1 MEQENILVKEKIGKL
16 ILKFSIPCIV
26 SMLVNSLYNIVDQ
39 IFIGQGVGTL
49 GNGATNVVF
58 PLVMIGLAFSLMF
71 GDGAS
76 AYLSLK
82 LGEKKKKEAEDMEQE
97 LLQEIASYWGTRAE
111 GYSEVNEKELAG
123 SQREAWLHVLEEQFP
138 EKKKEEMKIL
148 DIGTGPGFF
157 PMILSEAG
165 YTVTAVD
172 YTEEMLEKAK
182 ENLGKYTKYG
192 LERVT
197 LQRMDAQNLE
207 FADETFDVVISR
219 NLTWN
224 LEKPEQAYQEWMRV
238 LKPGGVLLNFDA
250 NWYGYLYDEEKKEA
264 YEADRKKVE
273 EQQLDDHYLCTDI
286 DRMENIARQVPLS
299 AMERPTWDTKVL
311 ESLGVCSIQT
321 DSEIWKRVWS
331 EEERLNYA
339 STPMFL
345 VRAEKSAEQSFQLGD
360 VTVRRGEKYQGDIS
374 FANGDIVLPGTIIC
388 GKLPGKTMLITGGV
402 HSGEYV
408 GIQACVELG
417 AELQPEKTV
426 GTIVILKVLNRP
438 AFENRAG
445 SLGLSDGKN
454 LNRVFPGNPNGT
466 EMERLAWA
474 ITKEVYPKV
483 DYYIDLHSGDDFEAL
498 TPYVY
503 YAGKAAQE
511 VTEVSRKMAE
521 QVDVPYMVRSM
532 VSSGGAYNYAASK
545 GIASILLE
553 RGGMGAWTSEEVN
566 SDKRDVRNIL
576 SSLDIYQIRRDV
588 RNYVPMEVT
597 DVRYQAASEDG
608 LWYPAAKP
616 GDMVAEGALLGTIRD
631 YNGKLRETCRAEY
644 TGVVLYQTGSLQVT
658 EGGPVVAYGRI
669 VREPEYDDRKEQI
682 VHYWEKRSESF
693 LEQRRSELANPIAK
707 RWMKEIEKQIPAGR
721 RLKILDVGC
730 GAGFFSILL
739 AKEGHEVFGI
749 DLTPEM
755 IENAIQ
761 LAEEENADC
770 CFQVMDAENPMFA
783 DETFDVVI
791 SRNLTWTL
799 PNAEHAYGEWM
810 RVLKTGGV
818 LLNFDANYG
827 KEDVADTKGLPE
839 AHAHFKVG
847 NEMLEECERIKSQL
861 PISRKNRPAYDV
873 AVLCENTAGEIRID
887 TSLGKRIYLEKDE
900 FYNPAPM
907 FSICAV
913 KQ

>member
-1 MEQENILVKEKIGKL
+1 
-16 ILKFSIPCIV
+16 
-26 SMLVNSLYNIVDQ
+26 
-39 IFIGQGVGTL
+39 
-49 GNGATNVVF
+49 
-58 PLVMIGLAFSLMF
+58 
-71 GDGAS
+71 
-76 AYLSLK
+76 
-82 LGEKKKKEAEDMEQE
+82 MEQE
-97 LLQEIASYWGTRAE
+97 LLQEIVSYWGTRAE

-165 YTVTAVD
+165 YTVAAVD
-172 YTEEMLEKAK
+172 YTEEMLEKSK

-299 AMERPTWDTKVL
+299 AMERPAWDTKVL

-408 GIQACVELG
+408 GSQACVELG

-521 QVDVPYMVRSM
+521 QVDVPYMVRSL

-576 SSLDIYQIRRDV
+576 SSLDMYQIRRDV

-597 DVRYQAASEDG
+597 DVCYQAASEDG

-631 YNGKLRETCRAEY
+631 YNGKLRETCCAEY

-770 CFQVMDAENPMFA
+770 RFQVMDAENPMFA

>member
-1 MEQENILVKEKIGKL
+1 MENDRAGKVK
-16 ILKFSIPCIV
+16 
-26 SMLVNSLYNIVDQ
+26 
-39 IFIGQGVGTL
+39 
-49 GNGATNVVF
+49 
-58 PLVMIGLAFSLMF
+58 
-71 GDGAS
+71 
-76 AYLSLK
+76 
-82 LGEKKKKEAEDMEQE
+82 KKKKEAEDMEQE

-165 YTVTAVD
+165 YTVAAVD

-299 AMERPTWDTKVL
+299 AMERPAWDTKVL

-360 VTVRRGEKYQGDIS
+360 VTVRRGEKYQ
-374 FANGDIVLPGTIIC
+374 
-388 GKLPGKTMLITGGV
+388 
-402 HSGEYV
+402 
-408 GIQACVELG
+408 
-417 AELQPEKTV
+417 
-426 GTIVILKVLNRP
+426 
-438 AFENRAG
+438 
-445 SLGLSDGKN
+445 
-454 LNRVFPGNPNGT
+454 
-466 EMERLAWA
+466 
-474 ITKEVYPKV
+474 
-483 DYYIDLHSGDDFEAL
+483 
-498 TPYVY
+498 
-503 YAGKAAQE
+503 
-511 VTEVSRKMAE
+511 
-521 QVDVPYMVRSM
+521 
-532 VSSGGAYNYAASK
+532 
-545 GIASILLE
+545 
-553 RGGMGAWTSEEVN
+553 
-566 SDKRDVRNIL
+566 
-576 SSLDIYQIRRDV
+576 
-588 RNYVPMEVT
+588 
-597 DVRYQAASEDG
+597 AASEDG

-644 TGVVLYQTGSLQVT
+644 TGVVLYQTCSLQVT

>member
-1 MEQENILVKEKIGKL
+1 MENGRAGKVK
-16 ILKFSIPCIV
+16 
-26 SMLVNSLYNIVDQ
+26 
-39 IFIGQGVGTL
+39 
-49 GNGATNVVF
+49 
-58 PLVMIGLAFSLMF
+58 
-71 GDGAS
+71 
-76 AYLSLK
+76 
-82 LGEKKKKEAEDMEQE
+82 KKKKEAEDMEQE

-138 EKKKEEMKIL
+138 EKEEMKIL

-197 LQRMDAQNLE
+197 LQRMEAQNLE

-299 AMERPTWDTKVL
+299 AMERPAWDTKVL

-374 FANGDIVLPGTIIC
+374 FANGDIVLPGMIIC

-474 ITKEVYPKV
+474 MTKEVFPKV
-483 DYYIDLHSGDDFEAL
+483 DYYIDLHSGDDFEDL

-511 VTEVSRKMAE
+511 VMETSRKMAE

-532 VSSGGAYNYAASK
+532 VSSGGAYNYAASR

-576 SSLDIYQIRRDV
+576 SSLGMYQIRRDV

-597 DVRYQAASEDG
+597 DVRYQAASESG

>member
-1 MEQENILVKEKIGKL
+1 MENGRAGKVK
-16 ILKFSIPCIV
+16 
-26 SMLVNSLYNIVDQ
+26 
-39 IFIGQGVGTL
+39 
-49 GNGATNVVF
+49 
-58 PLVMIGLAFSLMF
+58 
-71 GDGAS
+71 
-76 AYLSLK
+76 
-82 LGEKKKKEAEDMEQE
+82 KKKKEAEDMEQE

-138 EKKKEEMKIL
+138 EKEEMKIL

-576 SSLDIYQIRRDV
+576 SSLDMYQIRRDV

-597 DVRYQAASEDG
+597 DVCYQAASEDG
-608 LWYPAAKP
+608 LWYPAVKP

-783 DETFDVVI
+783 DETFNVVI

>member
-1 MEQENILVKEKIGKL
+1 MENGRAGKVK
-16 ILKFSIPCIV
+16 
-26 SMLVNSLYNIVDQ
+26 
-39 IFIGQGVGTL
+39 
-49 GNGATNVVF
+49 
-58 PLVMIGLAFSLMF
+58 
-71 GDGAS
+71 
-76 AYLSLK
+76 
-82 LGEKKKKEAEDMEQE
+82 KKKKEAEDMEQE

-138 EKKKEEMKIL
+138 EKEEMKIL

-299 AMERPTWDTKVL
+299 AMERPAWDTKVL

-345 VRAEKSAEQSFQLGD
+345 VRAEKSAEQPFQLGD

-474 ITKEVYPKV
+474 ITKEVYPKM

-576 SSLDIYQIRRDV
+576 SSLDMYQIRRDV

-597 DVRYQAASEDG
+597 DVCYQAASEDG

-810 RVLKTGGV
+810 RVLKTDGV

>member
-1 MEQENILVKEKIGKL
+1 MENGRAGKVK
-16 ILKFSIPCIV
+16 
-26 SMLVNSLYNIVDQ
+26 
-39 IFIGQGVGTL
+39 
-49 GNGATNVVF
+49 
-58 PLVMIGLAFSLMF
+58 
-71 GDGAS
+71 
-76 AYLSLK
+76 
-82 LGEKKKKEAEDMEQE
+82 KKKKEAEDMEQE

-299 AMERPTWDTKVL
+299 AMERPAWDTKVL

-345 VRAEKSAEQSFQLGD
+345 VRAEKNAEQSFQLGD

-576 SSLDIYQIRRDV
+576 SSLGMYQIRRDV

-597 DVRYQAASEDG
+597 DVCYQAASEDG

-810 RVLKTGGV
+810 RVLKTDGV

>member
-1 MEQENILVKEKIGKL
+1 
-16 ILKFSIPCIV
+16 
-26 SMLVNSLYNIVDQ
+26 
-39 IFIGQGVGTL
+39 
-49 GNGATNVVF
+49 
-58 PLVMIGLAFSLMF
+58 
-71 GDGAS
+71 
-76 AYLSLK
+76 
-82 LGEKKKKEAEDMEQE
+82 MEQE

-165 YTVTAVD
+165 YTVAAVD

-299 AMERPTWDTKVL
+299 AMERPAWDTKVL

-360 VTVRRGEKYQGDIS
+360 VTVRRGEKYQ
-374 FANGDIVLPGTIIC
+374 
-388 GKLPGKTMLITGGV
+388 
-402 HSGEYV
+402 
-408 GIQACVELG
+408 
-417 AELQPEKTV
+417 
-426 GTIVILKVLNRP
+426 
-438 AFENRAG
+438 
-445 SLGLSDGKN
+445 
-454 LNRVFPGNPNGT
+454 
-466 EMERLAWA
+466 
-474 ITKEVYPKV
+474 
-483 DYYIDLHSGDDFEAL
+483 
-498 TPYVY
+498 
-503 YAGKAAQE
+503 
-511 VTEVSRKMAE
+511 
-521 QVDVPYMVRSM
+521 
-532 VSSGGAYNYAASK
+532 
-545 GIASILLE
+545 
-553 RGGMGAWTSEEVN
+553 
-566 SDKRDVRNIL
+566 
-576 SSLDIYQIRRDV
+576 
-588 RNYVPMEVT
+588 
-597 DVRYQAASEDG
+597 AASEDG

-616 GDMVAEGALLGTIRD
+616 GDM
-631 YNGKLRETCRAEY
+631 
-644 TGVVLYQTGSLQVT
+644 VT

-770 CFQVMDAENPMFA
+770 CFQVMDAENPMLL
-783 DETFDVVI
+783 TRKI
-791 SRNLTWTL
+791 CRNSMPILKL
-799 PNAEHAYGEWM
+799 EMKCLKSANGSKHSFRSAA
-810 RVLKTGGV
+810 KTGRRTMWRCCAKTQREKSA
-818 LLNFDANYG
+818 LIRA
-827 KEDVADTKGLPE
+827 
-839 AHAHFKVG
+839 
-847 NEMLEECERIKSQL
+847 LENAFIWK
-861 PISRKNRPAYDV
+861 K
-873 AVLCENTAGEIRID
+873 
-887 TSLGKRIYLEKDE
+887 TS
-900 FYNPAPM
+900 
-907 FSICAV
+907 SITRHRCFRFV
-913 KQ
+913 P

>member
-1 MEQENILVKEKIGKL
+1 MENGRAGKVK
-16 ILKFSIPCIV
+16 
-26 SMLVNSLYNIVDQ
+26 
-39 IFIGQGVGTL
+39 
-49 GNGATNVVF
+49 
-58 PLVMIGLAFSLMF
+58 
-71 GDGAS
+71 
-76 AYLSLK
+76 
-82 LGEKKKKEAEDMEQE
+82 KKKKEAEDMEQE

-299 AMERPTWDTKVL
+299 AMERPAWDTKVL

-576 SSLDIYQIRRDV
+576 SSLDMYQIRRDV

-597 DVRYQAASEDG
+597 DVCYQAASEDG

-616 GDMVAEGALLGTIRD
+616 GNMVAEGALLGTIRD

>member
-1 MEQENILVKEKIGKL
+1 MENGRAGKVK
-16 ILKFSIPCIV
+16 
-26 SMLVNSLYNIVDQ
+26 
-39 IFIGQGVGTL
+39 
-49 GNGATNVVF
+49 
-58 PLVMIGLAFSLMF
+58 
-71 GDGAS
+71 
-76 AYLSLK
+76 
-82 LGEKKKKEAEDMEQE
+82 KKKKEAEDMEQE

-138 EKKKEEMKIL
+138 EKEEMKIL

-192 LERVT
+192 LERVK

-299 AMERPTWDTKVL
+299 AMERPAWDTKVL

-345 VRAEKSAEQSFQLGD
+345 VRAEKSAEQPFQLGD

-576 SSLDIYQIRRDV
+576 SSLDMYQIRRDV

-597 DVRYQAASEDG
+597 DVCYQAASEDG

>member
-1 MEQENILVKEKIGKL
+1 MENGRAGKVK
-16 ILKFSIPCIV
+16 
-26 SMLVNSLYNIVDQ
+26 
-39 IFIGQGVGTL
+39 
-49 GNGATNVVF
+49 
-58 PLVMIGLAFSLMF
+58 
-71 GDGAS
+71 
-76 AYLSLK
+76 
-82 LGEKKKKEAEDMEQE
+82 KKKKEAEDMEQE

-299 AMERPTWDTKVL
+299 AMERPAWDTKVL

-511 VTEVSRKMAE
+511 VTEVSRKMAG

-597 DVRYQAASEDG
+597 DVCYQAASEDG

>member
-1 MEQENILVKEKIGKL
+1 MENGRAGKVK
-16 ILKFSIPCIV
+16 
-26 SMLVNSLYNIVDQ
+26 
-39 IFIGQGVGTL
+39 
-49 GNGATNVVF
+49 
-58 PLVMIGLAFSLMF
+58 
-71 GDGAS
+71 
-76 AYLSLK
+76 
-82 LGEKKKKEAEDMEQE
+82 KKKKEAEDMEQE

-138 EKKKEEMKIL
+138 EKEEMKIL

-299 AMERPTWDTKVL
+299 AMERPAWDTKVL

-339 STPMFL
+339 STPMFQ
-345 VRAEKSAEQSFQLGD
+345 VRAEKSAEQPFQLGD

-576 SSLDIYQIRRDV
+576 SSLDMYQIRRDV

-597 DVRYQAASEDG
+597 DVCYQAASEDG

>member
-1 MEQENILVKEKIGKL
+1 MENGRAGKVK
-16 ILKFSIPCIV
+16 
-26 SMLVNSLYNIVDQ
+26 
-39 IFIGQGVGTL
+39 
-49 GNGATNVVF
+49 
-58 PLVMIGLAFSLMF
+58 
-71 GDGAS
+71 
-76 AYLSLK
+76 
-82 LGEKKKKEAEDMEQE
+82 KKKKEAEDMEQE

-224 LEKPEQAYQEWMRV
+224 LEQPEQAYQEWMRV

-299 AMERPTWDTKVL
+299 AMERPAWDTKVL

-597 DVRYQAASEDG
+597 DVCYQAASEDG

-669 VREPEYDDRKEQI
+669 VREPEYDGRKEQI

-739 AKEGHEVFGI
+739 AKEDHEVFGI
-749 DLTPEM
+749 ELTPEM

-861 PISRKNRPAYDV
+861 PISR
-873 AVLCENTAGEIRID
+873 
-887 TSLGKRIYLEKDE
+887 
-900 FYNPAPM
+900 
-907 FSICAV
+907 
-913 KQ
+913 

>member
-1 MEQENILVKEKIGKL
+1 MENGRAGKIK
-16 ILKFSIPCIV
+16 
-26 SMLVNSLYNIVDQ
+26 
-39 IFIGQGVGTL
+39 
-49 GNGATNVVF
+49 
-58 PLVMIGLAFSLMF
+58 
-71 GDGAS
+71 
-76 AYLSLK
+76 
-82 LGEKKKKEAEDMEQE
+82 KKKKEAEDMEQE

-138 EKKKEEMKIL
+138 EKKKEEMKIF

-299 AMERPTWDTKVL
+299 AMERPAWDTKVL

-576 SSLDIYQIRRDV
+576 SSLDMYQIRRDV

-597 DVRYQAASEDG
+597 DVCYQAASEDG

-644 TGVVLYQTGSLQVT
+644 TGVVLYQTCSLQVT

>member
-1 MEQENILVKEKIGKL
+1 MENDRAGKVK
-16 ILKFSIPCIV
+16 
-26 SMLVNSLYNIVDQ
+26 
-39 IFIGQGVGTL
+39 
-49 GNGATNVVF
+49 
-58 PLVMIGLAFSLMF
+58 
-71 GDGAS
+71 
-76 AYLSLK
+76 
-82 LGEKKKKEAEDMEQE
+82 KKKKEAEDMEQE

-192 LERVT
+192 LERAT

-299 AMERPTWDTKVL
+299 AMERPAWDTKVL

-597 DVRYQAASEDG
+597 DVCYQAASEDG

>member
-1 MEQENILVKEKIGKL
+1 MENGRAGKVK
-16 ILKFSIPCIV
+16 
-26 SMLVNSLYNIVDQ
+26 
-39 IFIGQGVGTL
+39 
-49 GNGATNVVF
+49 
-58 PLVMIGLAFSLMF
+58 
-71 GDGAS
+71 
-76 AYLSLK
+76 
-82 LGEKKKKEAEDMEQE
+82 KKKKEAEDMEQE

-157 PMILSEAG
+157 PMILSEVG

-576 SSLDIYQIRRDV
+576 SSFGMYQIRRDV

-616 GDMVAEGALLGTIRD
+616 GNMVAEGALLGTIRD

-847 NEMLEECERIKSQL
+847 NEMLEECERIKLQL

>member
-1 MEQENILVKEKIGKL
+1 MENGRAGKVK
-16 ILKFSIPCIV
+16 
-26 SMLVNSLYNIVDQ
+26 
-39 IFIGQGVGTL
+39 
-49 GNGATNVVF
+49 
-58 PLVMIGLAFSLMF
+58 
-71 GDGAS
+71 
-76 AYLSLK
+76 
-82 LGEKKKKEAEDMEQE
+82 KKKKEAEDMEQE

-138 EKKKEEMKIL
+138 EKEEMKIL

-165 YTVTAVD
+165 YTVAAVD

-192 LERVT
+192 LERVA

-299 AMERPTWDTKVL
+299 AMERPAWDTKVL

-360 VTVRRGEKYQGDIS
+360 VTVRRGEKYQ
-374 FANGDIVLPGTIIC
+374 
-388 GKLPGKTMLITGGV
+388 
-402 HSGEYV
+402 
-408 GIQACVELG
+408 
-417 AELQPEKTV
+417 
-426 GTIVILKVLNRP
+426 
-438 AFENRAG
+438 
-445 SLGLSDGKN
+445 
-454 LNRVFPGNPNGT
+454 
-466 EMERLAWA
+466 
-474 ITKEVYPKV
+474 
-483 DYYIDLHSGDDFEAL
+483 
-498 TPYVY
+498 
-503 YAGKAAQE
+503 
-511 VTEVSRKMAE
+511 
-521 QVDVPYMVRSM
+521 
-532 VSSGGAYNYAASK
+532 
-545 GIASILLE
+545 
-553 RGGMGAWTSEEVN
+553 
-566 SDKRDVRNIL
+566 
-576 SSLDIYQIRRDV
+576 
-588 RNYVPMEVT
+588 
-597 DVRYQAASEDG
+597 AASEDG

-616 GDMVAEGALLGTIRD
+616 GDM
-631 YNGKLRETCRAEY
+631 
-644 TGVVLYQTGSLQVT
+644 VT

-900 FYNPAPM
+900 LYNPAPM

>member
-1 MEQENILVKEKIGKL
+1 MENGRAGKVK
-16 ILKFSIPCIV
+16 
-26 SMLVNSLYNIVDQ
+26 
-39 IFIGQGVGTL
+39 
-49 GNGATNVVF
+49 
-58 PLVMIGLAFSLMF
+58 
-71 GDGAS
+71 
-76 AYLSLK
+76 
-82 LGEKKKKEAEDMEQE
+82 KKKKEAEDMEQE

-138 EKKKEEMKIL
+138 EKEEMKIL

-224 LEKPEQAYQEWMRV
+224 LEKPEQAYKEWMRV

-299 AMERPTWDTKVL
+299 AMERPAWDTKVL

-345 VRAEKSAEQSFQLGD
+345 VRAEKSAEQPFQLGD

-576 SSLDIYQIRRDV
+576 SSLDMYQIRRDV

-597 DVRYQAASEDG
+597 DVCYQAASEDG

-810 RVLKTGGV
+810 RVLKTDGV

>member
-1 MEQENILVKEKIGKL
+1 MENGRAGKVK
-16 ILKFSIPCIV
+16 
-26 SMLVNSLYNIVDQ
+26 
-39 IFIGQGVGTL
+39 
-49 GNGATNVVF
+49 
-58 PLVMIGLAFSLMF
+58 
-71 GDGAS
+71 
-76 AYLSLK
+76 
-82 LGEKKKKEAEDMEQE
+82 KKKKEAEDMEQE

-157 PMILSEAG
+157 PMILSEVG

-299 AMERPTWDTKVL
+299 AMERPAWDTKVL

-576 SSLDIYQIRRDV
+576 SSLDMYQIRRDV

-597 DVRYQAASEDG
+597 DVCYQAASEDG

-631 YNGKLRETCRAEY
+631 YNGKLRETCSAEY

>member
-1 MEQENILVKEKIGKL
+1 MENGRAGKVK
-16 ILKFSIPCIV
+16 
-26 SMLVNSLYNIVDQ
+26 
-39 IFIGQGVGTL
+39 
-49 GNGATNVVF
+49 
-58 PLVMIGLAFSLMF
+58 
-71 GDGAS
+71 
-76 AYLSLK
+76 
-82 LGEKKKKEAEDMEQE
+82 KKKKEAEDMEQE

-299 AMERPTWDTKVL
+299 AMERPAWDTKVL

-597 DVRYQAASEDG
+597 DVCYQAASEDG

-739 AKEGHEVFGI
+739 AKEDHEVFGI

-799 PNAEHAYGEWM
+799 LNAEHAYGEWM

>member
-1 MEQENILVKEKIGKL
+1 MENDRAGKIK
-16 ILKFSIPCIV
+16 
-26 SMLVNSLYNIVDQ
+26 
-39 IFIGQGVGTL
+39 
-49 GNGATNVVF
+49 
-58 PLVMIGLAFSLMF
+58 
-71 GDGAS
+71 
-76 AYLSLK
+76 
-82 LGEKKKKEAEDMEQE
+82 KKKKEAEDMEQE

-165 YTVTAVD
+165 YTVAAVD

-299 AMERPTWDTKVL
+299 AMERPAWDTKVL

-345 VRAEKSAEQSFQLGD
+345 VRAEKSAEQPFQLGD

-576 SSLDIYQIRRDV
+576 SSLDMYQIRRDV

-597 DVRYQAASEDG
+597 DVCYQAASEDG

-616 GDMVAEGALLGTIRD
+616 GNMVAEGALLGTIRD

>member
-1 MEQENILVKEKIGKL
+1 MENGRAGKVK
-16 ILKFSIPCIV
+16 
-26 SMLVNSLYNIVDQ
+26 
-39 IFIGQGVGTL
+39 
-49 GNGATNVVF
+49 
-58 PLVMIGLAFSLMF
+58 
-71 GDGAS
+71 
-76 AYLSLK
+76 
-82 LGEKKKKEAEDMEQE
+82 KKKKEAEDMEQE

-299 AMERPTWDTKVL
+299 AMERPAWDTKVL

-321 DSEIWKRVWS
+321 DFEIWKRVWS

-345 VRAEKSAEQSFQLGD
+345 VRAEKSAEQPFQLGD

-532 VSSGGAYNYAASK
+532 VSSGGAYNYAASR

-576 SSLDIYQIRRDV
+576 SSLDMYQIRRDV

-597 DVRYQAASEDG
+597 DVCYQAASEDG

-761 LAEEENADC
+761 LAGEENADC

>member
-1 MEQENILVKEKIGKL
+1 MENGRAGKVK
-16 ILKFSIPCIV
+16 
-26 SMLVNSLYNIVDQ
+26 
-39 IFIGQGVGTL
+39 
-49 GNGATNVVF
+49 
-58 PLVMIGLAFSLMF
+58 
-71 GDGAS
+71 
-76 AYLSLK
+76 
-82 LGEKKKKEAEDMEQE
+82 KKKKEAEDMEQE

-224 LEKPEQAYQEWMRV
+224 LEKPDQAYQEWMRV

-264 YEADRKKVE
+264 YDADRKKVE

-299 AMERPTWDTKVL
+299 AMERPAWDTKVL

-576 SSLDIYQIRRDV
+576 SSLDMYQIRRDV

-597 DVRYQAASEDG
+597 DVCYQAASEDG

-644 TGVVLYQTGSLQVT
+644 TGVVLYQTCSLQVT

>member
-1 MEQENILVKEKIGKL
+1 MENGRAGKVK
-16 ILKFSIPCIV
+16 
-26 SMLVNSLYNIVDQ
+26 
-39 IFIGQGVGTL
+39 
-49 GNGATNVVF
+49 
-58 PLVMIGLAFSLMF
+58 
-71 GDGAS
+71 
-76 AYLSLK
+76 
-82 LGEKKKKEAEDMEQE
+82 KKKKEAEDMEQE

-165 YTVTAVD
+165 YTVAAVD

-299 AMERPTWDTKVL
+299 AMERPAWDTKVL
-311 ESLGVCSIQT
+311 ESLDVCSIQT

-597 DVRYQAASEDG
+597 DVCYQAASEDG

-739 AKEGHEVFGI
+739 AKEDHEVFGI

>member
-1 MEQENILVKEKIGKL
+1 MENGRAGKVK
-16 ILKFSIPCIV
+16 
-26 SMLVNSLYNIVDQ
+26 
-39 IFIGQGVGTL
+39 
-49 GNGATNVVF
+49 
-58 PLVMIGLAFSLMF
+58 
-71 GDGAS
+71 
-76 AYLSLK
+76 
-82 LGEKKKKEAEDMEQE
+82 KKKKEAEDMEQE

-165 YTVTAVD
+165 YTVAAVD

-299 AMERPTWDTKVL
+299 AMERPAWDTKVL

-345 VRAEKSAEQSFQLGD
+345 VRAEKSAEQPFQLGD

-576 SSLDIYQIRRDV
+576 SSLDMYQIRRDV

-597 DVRYQAASEDG
+597 DVCYQAASEDG

-616 GDMVAEGALLGTIRD
+616 GNMVAEGALLGTIRD

-739 AKEGHEVFGI
+739 AKEDHEVFGI

>member
-1 MEQENILVKEKIGKL
+1 MENGRAGK
-16 ILKFSIPCIV
+16 V
-26 SMLVNSLYNIVDQ
+26 
-39 IFIGQGVGTL
+39 
-49 GNGATNVVF
+49 
-58 PLVMIGLAFSLMF
+58 
-71 GDGAS
+71 
-76 AYLSLK
+76 
-82 LGEKKKKEAEDMEQE
+82 KKKRKEAEDMEQE

-299 AMERPTWDTKVL
+299 AMERPAWDTKVL

-345 VRAEKSAEQSFQLGD
+345 VRAEKSAEQPFQLGD

-576 SSLDIYQIRRDV
+576 SSLDMYQIRRDV

-597 DVRYQAASEDG
+597 DVCYQAASEDG

-616 GDMVAEGALLGTIRD
+616 GNMVAEGALLGTIRD

>member
-1 MEQENILVKEKIGKL
+1 MENGRAGKVK
-16 ILKFSIPCIV
+16 
-26 SMLVNSLYNIVDQ
+26 
-39 IFIGQGVGTL
+39 
-49 GNGATNVVF
+49 
-58 PLVMIGLAFSLMF
+58 
-71 GDGAS
+71 
-76 AYLSLK
+76 
-82 LGEKKKKEAEDMEQE
+82 KKKKEAEDMEQE

-224 LEKPEQAYQEWMRV
+224 LEKPEQAYKEWMRV

-345 VRAEKSAEQSFQLGD
+345 VRAEKNAEQSFQLGD

-576 SSLDIYQIRRDV
+576 SSLDMYQIRRDV

-616 GDMVAEGALLGTIRD
+616 GDMVAEGALLGTVRD

-810 RVLKTGGV
+810 RVLKTDGV

>member
-1 MEQENILVKEKIGKL
+1 MENGRAGKVK
-16 ILKFSIPCIV
+16 
-26 SMLVNSLYNIVDQ
+26 
-39 IFIGQGVGTL
+39 
-49 GNGATNVVF
+49 
-58 PLVMIGLAFSLMF
+58 
-71 GDGAS
+71 
-76 AYLSLK
+76 
-82 LGEKKKKEAEDMEQE
+82 KKKKEAEDMEQE

-299 AMERPTWDTKVL
+299 AMERPAWDTKVL

-597 DVRYQAASEDG
+597 DVCYQAASEDG

-739 AKEGHEVFGI
+739 AKEDHEVFGI

-847 NEMLEECERIKSQL
+847 HETLEECERIKSQL

>member
-1 MEQENILVKEKIGKL
+1 MENDRAGKVK
-16 ILKFSIPCIV
+16 
-26 SMLVNSLYNIVDQ
+26 
-39 IFIGQGVGTL
+39 
-49 GNGATNVVF
+49 
-58 PLVMIGLAFSLMF
+58 
-71 GDGAS
+71 
-76 AYLSLK
+76 
-82 LGEKKKKEAEDMEQE
+82 KKKKEAEDMEQE

-157 PMILSEAG
+157 PMIFSEAG
-165 YTVTAVD
+165 YTVAAVD

-299 AMERPTWDTKVL
+299 AMERPAWDTKVL

-576 SSLDIYQIRRDV
+576 SSLDMYQIRRDV

-597 DVRYQAASEDG
+597 DVCYQAASEDG

-616 GDMVAEGALLGTIRD
+616 GNMVAEGALLGTIRD

-900 FYNPAPM
+900 LYNPAPM

>member
-1 MEQENILVKEKIGKL
+1 MILTVCFIATSCVAIPIKETTKVFAELGT
-16 ILKFSIPCIV
+16 FDN
-26 SMLVNSLYNIVDQ
+26 VNLPS
-39 IFIGQGVGTL
+39 T
-49 GNGATNVVF
+49 
-58 PLVMIGLAFSLMF
+58 
-71 GDGAS
+71 
-76 AYLSLK
+76 
-82 LGEKKKKEAEDMEQE
+82 
-97 LLQEIASYWGTRAE
+97 E

-299 AMERPTWDTKVL
+299 AMERPAWDTKVL
-311 ESLGVCSIQT
+311 ESLGVCSIQN

-576 SSLDIYQIRRDV
+576 SSLGMYQIRRDV

-616 GDMVAEGALLGTIRD
+616 GDMVAEGALLGTVRD

-810 RVLKTGGV
+810 RVLKTDGV

>member
-1 MEQENILVKEKIGKL
+1 
-16 ILKFSIPCIV
+16 
-26 SMLVNSLYNIVDQ
+26 
-39 IFIGQGVGTL
+39 
-49 GNGATNVVF
+49 
-58 PLVMIGLAFSLMF
+58 
-71 GDGAS
+71 
-76 AYLSLK
+76 
-82 LGEKKKKEAEDMEQE
+82 MEQE

-165 YTVTAVD
+165 YTVAAVD

-299 AMERPTWDTKVL
+299 AMERPAWDTKVL
-311 ESLGVCSIQT
+311 EFLGVCSIQT

-474 ITKEVYPKV
+474 MTKEVFPKV
-483 DYYIDLHSGDDFEAL
+483 DYYIDLHSGDDFEDL

-511 VTEVSRKMAE
+511 VMETSRKMAE

-532 VSSGGAYNYAASK
+532 VSSGGAYNYAASR

-553 RGGMGAWTSEEVN
+553 RGGMGAWTSEEVKFGQARCAQYPKQ
-566 SDKRDVRNIL
+566 SRDVSDPPRCAELRADGSDGCPL
-576 SSLDIYQIRRDV
+576 S
-588 RNYVPMEVT
+588 
-597 DVRYQAASEDG
+597 G
-608 LWYPAAKP
+608 
-616 GDMVAEGALLGTIRD
+616 GF
-631 YNGKLRETCRAEY
+631 GKR
-644 TGVVLYQTGSLQVT
+644 
-658 EGGPVVAYGRI
+658 PVVSGGETGRYGCR
-669 VREPEYDDRKEQI
+669 
-682 VHYWEKRSESF
+682 
-693 LEQRRSELANPIAK
+693 
-707 RWMKEIEKQIPAGR
+707 GR
-721 RLKILDVGC
+721 T
-730 GAGFFSILL
+730 A
-739 AKEGHEVFGI
+739 
-749 DLTPEM
+749 
-755 IENAIQ
+755 
-761 LAEEENADC
+761 
-770 CFQVMDAENPMFA
+770 
-783 DETFDVVI
+783 
-791 SRNLTWTL
+791 RND
-799 PNAEHAYGEWM
+799 P
-810 RVLKTGGV
+810 
-818 LLNFDANYG
+818 
-827 KEDVADTKGLPE
+827 
-839 AHAHFKVG
+839 
-847 NEMLEECERIKSQL
+847 
-861 PISRKNRPAYDV
+861 
-873 AVLCENTAGEIRID
+873 
-887 TSLGKRIYLEKDE
+887 
-900 FYNPAPM
+900 
-907 FSICAV
+907 
-913 KQ
+913 

>member
-1 MEQENILVKEKIGKL
+1 MENGRAGKVK
-16 ILKFSIPCIV
+16 
-26 SMLVNSLYNIVDQ
+26 
-39 IFIGQGVGTL
+39 
-49 GNGATNVVF
+49 
-58 PLVMIGLAFSLMF
+58 
-71 GDGAS
+71 
-76 AYLSLK
+76 
-82 LGEKKKKEAEDMEQE
+82 KKKKEAEDMEQE

-138 EKKKEEMKIL
+138 EKEEMKIL

-299 AMERPTWDTKVL
+299 AMERPAWDTKVL

-576 SSLDIYQIRRDV
+576 SSLDMYQIRRDV

-597 DVRYQAASEDG
+597 DVCYQAASEDG

-631 YNGKLRETCRAEY
+631 YNGKLRETCSAEY

>member
-1 MEQENILVKEKIGKL
+1 LENGRAGKVK
-16 ILKFSIPCIV
+16 
-26 SMLVNSLYNIVDQ
+26 
-39 IFIGQGVGTL
+39 
-49 GNGATNVVF
+49 
-58 PLVMIGLAFSLMF
+58 
-71 GDGAS
+71 
-76 AYLSLK
+76 
-82 LGEKKKKEAEDMEQE
+82 KKKKEAEDMEQE

-138 EKKKEEMKIL
+138 EKEEMKIL

-299 AMERPTWDTKVL
+299 AMERPAWDTKVL

-345 VRAEKSAEQSFQLGD
+345 VRAEKSAEQPFQLGD

-576 SSLDIYQIRRDV
+576 SSLDMYQIRRDV

-597 DVRYQAASEDG
+597 DVCYQAASEDG

-749 DLTPEM
+749 DLTLEM

>member
-1 MEQENILVKEKIGKL
+1 MENGRAGKVK
-16 ILKFSIPCIV
+16 
-26 SMLVNSLYNIVDQ
+26 
-39 IFIGQGVGTL
+39 
-49 GNGATNVVF
+49 
-58 PLVMIGLAFSLMF
+58 
-71 GDGAS
+71 
-76 AYLSLK
+76 
-82 LGEKKKKEAEDMEQE
+82 KKKKEAEDMEQE

-138 EKKKEEMKIL
+138 EKEEMKIL

-299 AMERPTWDTKVL
+299 AMERPAWDTKVL

-345 VRAEKSAEQSFQLGD
+345 VRAEKSAEQPFQLGD

-474 ITKEVYPKV
+474 MTKEVFPKV

-576 SSLDIYQIRRDV
+576 SSLDMYQIRRDV

-597 DVRYQAASEDG
+597 DVCYQAASEDG

-847 NEMLEECERIKSQL
+847 NEMLEECERIKLQL

>member
-1 MEQENILVKEKIGKL
+1 
-16 ILKFSIPCIV
+16 
-26 SMLVNSLYNIVDQ
+26 
-39 IFIGQGVGTL
+39 
-49 GNGATNVVF
+49 
-58 PLVMIGLAFSLMF
+58 
-71 GDGAS
+71 
-76 AYLSLK
+76 
-82 LGEKKKKEAEDMEQE
+82 MEQE

-165 YTVTAVD
+165 YTVAAVD

-299 AMERPTWDTKVL
+299 AMERPAWDTKVL

-454 LNRVFPGNPNGT
+454 LNRVFPGSPNGT

-576 SSLDIYQIRRDV
+576 SSLDMYQIRRDV

-597 DVRYQAASEDG
+597 DVCYQAASEDG
-608 LWYPAAKP
+608 LWCPAAKP

-644 TGVVLYQTGSLQVT
+644 TGVVLYQTCSLQVT

>member
-1 MEQENILVKEKIGKL
+1 MENGRAGKVK
-16 ILKFSIPCIV
+16 
-26 SMLVNSLYNIVDQ
+26 
-39 IFIGQGVGTL
+39 
-49 GNGATNVVF
+49 
-58 PLVMIGLAFSLMF
+58 
-71 GDGAS
+71 
-76 AYLSLK
+76 
-82 LGEKKKKEAEDMEQE
+82 KKKKEAEDMEQE

-138 EKKKEEMKIL
+138 EKEEMKIL

-299 AMERPTWDTKVL
+299 AMERPAWDTKVL

-345 VRAEKSAEQSFQLGD
+345 VRAEKSAEQPFQLGD

-576 SSLDIYQIRRDV
+576 SSLDMYQIRRDV

-597 DVRYQAASEDG
+597 DVCYQAASEDG

-721 RLKILDVGC
+721 RLKILDVDC

>member
-1 MEQENILVKEKIGKL
+1 MENGRAGKVK
-16 ILKFSIPCIV
+16 
-26 SMLVNSLYNIVDQ
+26 
-39 IFIGQGVGTL
+39 
-49 GNGATNVVF
+49 
-58 PLVMIGLAFSLMF
+58 
-71 GDGAS
+71 
-76 AYLSLK
+76 
-82 LGEKKKKEAEDMEQE
+82 KKKKEAEDMEQE

-345 VRAEKSAEQSFQLGD
+345 VRAEKNAEQSFQLGD

-503 YAGKAAQE
+503 YAGKAALE

-576 SSLDIYQIRRDV
+576 SSLDMYQIRRDV

-597 DVRYQAASEDG
+597 DVCYQAASEDG

-658 EGGPVVAYGRI
+658 EGGPAVAYGRI

-761 LAEEENADC
+761 LAKEENADC

>member
-1 MEQENILVKEKIGKL
+1 MENGCAGKIK
-16 ILKFSIPCIV
+16 
-26 SMLVNSLYNIVDQ
+26 
-39 IFIGQGVGTL
+39 
-49 GNGATNVVF
+49 
-58 PLVMIGLAFSLMF
+58 
-71 GDGAS
+71 
-76 AYLSLK
+76 
-82 LGEKKKKEAEDMEQE
+82 KKKKEAEDMEQE

-299 AMERPTWDTKVL
+299 AMERPAWDTKVL

-345 VRAEKSAEQSFQLGD
+345 VRAEKSAEQPFQLGD

-576 SSLDIYQIRRDV
+576 SSLDMYQIRRDV

-597 DVRYQAASEDG
+597 DVCYQAASEDG

-616 GDMVAEGALLGTIRD
+616 GNMVAEGALLGTIRD

>member
-1 MEQENILVKEKIGKL
+1 MENDRAGKVK
-16 ILKFSIPCIV
+16 
-26 SMLVNSLYNIVDQ
+26 
-39 IFIGQGVGTL
+39 
-49 GNGATNVVF
+49 
-58 PLVMIGLAFSLMF
+58 
-71 GDGAS
+71 
-76 AYLSLK
+76 
-82 LGEKKKKEAEDMEQE
+82 KKKKEAEDMEQE

-165 YTVTAVD
+165 YTVAAVD

-299 AMERPTWDTKVL
+299 AMERPAWDTKVL
-311 ESLGVCSIQT
+311 ESLGICSIQT

-360 VTVRRGEKYQGDIS
+360 VTVRRGEKYQ
-374 FANGDIVLPGTIIC
+374 
-388 GKLPGKTMLITGGV
+388 
-402 HSGEYV
+402 
-408 GIQACVELG
+408 
-417 AELQPEKTV
+417 
-426 GTIVILKVLNRP
+426 
-438 AFENRAG
+438 
-445 SLGLSDGKN
+445 
-454 LNRVFPGNPNGT
+454 
-466 EMERLAWA
+466 
-474 ITKEVYPKV
+474 
-483 DYYIDLHSGDDFEAL
+483 
-498 TPYVY
+498 
-503 YAGKAAQE
+503 
-511 VTEVSRKMAE
+511 
-521 QVDVPYMVRSM
+521 
-532 VSSGGAYNYAASK
+532 
-545 GIASILLE
+545 
-553 RGGMGAWTSEEVN
+553 
-566 SDKRDVRNIL
+566 
-576 SSLDIYQIRRDV
+576 
-588 RNYVPMEVT
+588 
-597 DVRYQAASEDG
+597 AASEDG
-608 LWYPAAKP
+608 LWYQAAKP
-616 GDMVAEGALLGTIRD
+616 GDM
-631 YNGKLRETCRAEY
+631 
-644 TGVVLYQTGSLQVT
+644 VT

>member
-1 MEQENILVKEKIGKL
+1 MENGRAGKVK
-16 ILKFSIPCIV
+16 
-26 SMLVNSLYNIVDQ
+26 
-39 IFIGQGVGTL
+39 
-49 GNGATNVVF
+49 
-58 PLVMIGLAFSLMF
+58 
-71 GDGAS
+71 
-76 AYLSLK
+76 
-82 LGEKKKKEAEDMEQE
+82 KKKKEAEDMEQE

-299 AMERPTWDTKVL
+299 AMERPAWDTKVL
-311 ESLGVCSIQT
+311 ESLGVCSIQN

-576 SSLDIYQIRRDV
+576 SSLDMYQIRRDV

-597 DVRYQAASEDG
+597 DVCYQAASEDG

-707 RWMKEIEKQIPAGR
+707 RWMKEIEKQIPAGG

-827 KEDVADTKGLPE
+827 KEDVTDTKGLPE